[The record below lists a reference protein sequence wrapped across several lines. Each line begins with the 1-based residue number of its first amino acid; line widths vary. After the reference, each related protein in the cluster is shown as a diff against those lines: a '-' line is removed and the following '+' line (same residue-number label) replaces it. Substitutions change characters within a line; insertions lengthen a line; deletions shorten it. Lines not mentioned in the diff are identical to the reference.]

1 MLGLGNRPGCLFFS
15 VWPPRLKQLTNTHHR
30 PMTYEES
37 FLDTCGRNGEASL
50 EATRQLFRDHGN
62 DYDEVVRNID
72 EYTSGPDEML
82 AVLNRDGRGLLTF
95 LGY

>member
-1 MLGLGNRPGCLFFS
+1 
-15 VWPPRLKQLTNTHHR
+15 
-30 PMTYEES
+30 MTYEES
-37 FLDTCGRNGEASL
+37 FLDPCGRNGEASL

-82 AVLNRDGRGLLTF
+82 AVLNRDGRGLLSF